1 MAHLEEDII
10 ERAKNTDMIA
20 LLESEEG
27 FSFKSTYGEREFKC
41 IEHNSLVVNGNR
53 RRWYWNSRQV
63 GGNNAIDYLVKIRGM
78 NFRDAVLHLVGDR
91 EQTAY
96 TPIRKA
102 VTENVSVSKPVRFVL
117 PEQAH
122 FPDGRR
128 NYSNIIAYLN
138 KGRGIDMNIIN
149 TLIASG
155 QIYQGVQYNGLHIVG
170 YNDEGMAF
178 YRFNDNR
185 NWVDY
190 RLQTLRASPTATDTY
205 QAEAVS
211 SKYVDN
217 ILLKENTKIFK
228 NNLVISTG
236 KNTQG
241 EISYA
246 AFRIASTNYRFRGEV
261 AGSDKASGFLI
272 ESEGMNDC
280 VYVFESFIDAM
291 SHANLYN
298 IKYGNKDAWKLHN
311 RLALGGTADTALM
324 ELLKRKP
331 NIRNICLCL
340 DNDSAGR
347 TAAKEIAGRL
357 RSMGYVNIYERYS
370 NEKDYNDELKKV
382 KSIINE
388 QAEENLSLIHI
399 SEPTRP

>member
-185 NWVDY
+185 DWVDY

-211 SKYVDN
+211 SKYVDK

-236 KNTQG
+236 KNAQG

-347 TAAKEIAGRL
+347 TAAKEIAGKL
-357 RSMGYVNIYERYS
+357 RSMGYINIYERYP

-388 QAEENLSLIHI
+388 QAEEN
-399 SEPTRP
+399 EV

>member
-217 ILLKENTKIFK
+217 ILLKDNTKIFK
-228 NNLVISTG
+228 NNLVVSTG
-236 KNTQG
+236 KNAQG

-340 DNDSAGR
+340 DNDSAGH
-347 TAAKEIAGRL
+347 TAAKEIAGKL

-370 NEKDYNDELKKV
+370 NEKDYYDELKKV

-388 QAEENLSLIHI
+388 QAEEN
-399 SEPTRP
+399 EV

>member
-217 ILLKENTKIFK
+217 ILLKDNTKIFK
-228 NNLVISTG
+228 NNLAVSTG
-236 KNTQG
+236 KNAQG

-347 TAAKEIAGRL
+347 AASATIRQKL
-357 RSMGYVNIYERYS
+357 MSMGYMNVYERFS
-370 NEKDYNDELKKV
+370 REKDYNEELMMVRKTE
-382 KSIINE
+382 IE
-388 QAEENLSLIHI
+388 I
-399 SEPTRP
+399 SYE

>member
-10 ERAKNTDMIA
+10 ERAKNTDMIP

-170 YNDEGMAF
+170 YNDEGIAF

-185 NWVDY
+185 DWIDY

-211 SKYVDN
+211 SKYVDK
-217 ILLKENTKIFK
+217 ILLKDNTKIFK
-228 NNLVISTG
+228 NNLVVSTG
-236 KNTQG
+236 KNAQG

-347 TAAKEIAGRL
+347 TAAKEIAGKL
-357 RSMGYVNIYERYS
+357 RSMGYINIYERYP

-388 QAEENLSLIHI
+388 QAEEN
-399 SEPTRP
+399 EQ

>member
-10 ERAKNTDMIA
+10 EQAKNTDMIA

-91 EQTAY
+91 EQKAY
-96 TPIRKA
+96 MPIRKA

-185 NWVDY
+185 DWVDY

-217 ILLKENTKIFK
+217 ILLKDNTKIFK
-228 NNLVISTG
+228 NNLVVSTG
-236 KNTQG
+236 KNAQG

-347 TAAKEIAGRL
+347 TAAKEIAGKL
-357 RSMGYVNIYERYS
+357 RSMGYINIYERYP

-388 QAEENLSLIHI
+388 QAEEN
-399 SEPTRP
+399 EQ

>member
-149 TLIASG
+149 ALIASG

-185 NWVDY
+185 DWVDY

-217 ILLKENTKIFK
+217 ILLKDNTKIFK
-228 NNLVISTG
+228 NNLVVSTG

-347 TAAKEIAGRL
+347 TAAKEIAGKL
-357 RSMGYVNIYERYS
+357 RSMGYINIYERYP

-388 QAEENLSLIHI
+388 QAEEN
-399 SEPTRP
+399 EQ

>member
-149 TLIASG
+149 ALIASG

-185 NWVDY
+185 DWVDY

-228 NNLVISTG
+228 NNLVVSTG
-236 KNTQG
+236 KNAQG

-340 DNDSAGR
+340 DNDSAGH
-347 TAAKEIAGRL
+347 TAAKEIAGKL

-388 QAEENLSLIHI
+388 QAEEN
-399 SEPTRP
+399 EV

>member
-96 TPIRKA
+96 MPIRKA

-149 TLIASG
+149 ALIASG

-185 NWVDY
+185 DWVDY

-217 ILLKENTKIFK
+217 ILLKDNTKIFK
-228 NNLVISTG
+228 NNLVVSTG

-246 AFRIASTNYRFRGEV
+246 AVRIASTNYRFRGEV

-340 DNDSAGR
+340 DNDSAGH
-347 TAAKEIAGRL
+347 TAAKEIAGKL

-388 QAEENLSLIHI
+388 QAEEN
-399 SEPTRP
+399 EV

>member
-20 LLESEEG
+20 LLESKEG

-155 QIYQGVQYNGLHIVG
+155 KIYQGVQYNGLHIVG

-185 NWVDY
+185 DWVDY

-217 ILLKENTKIFK
+217 ILLKDNTKIFK
-228 NNLVISTG
+228 NNLVVSTG

-272 ESEGMNDC
+272 ESESMNDC

-347 TAAKEIAGRL
+347 AASATIRQKL
-357 RSMGYVNIYERYS
+357 MSMGYMNVYERFS
-370 NEKDYNDELKKV
+370 REKDYNEELMMVRKTE
-382 KSIINE
+382 IE
-388 QAEENLSLIHI
+388 I
-399 SEPTRP
+399 SYE

>member
-211 SKYVDN
+211 SKYVDK
-217 ILLKENTKIFK
+217 ILLKDNTKIFK
-228 NNLVISTG
+228 NNLVVSTG
-236 KNTQG
+236 KNAQG

-324 ELLKRKP
+324 ELLKRNP

-347 TAAKEIAGRL
+347 AASATIRQKL
-357 RSMGYVNIYERYS
+357 MSMGYMNVYERFS
-370 NEKDYNDELKKV
+370 REKDYNEELMMVRKTE
-382 KSIINE
+382 IE
-388 QAEENLSLIHI
+388 I
-399 SEPTRP
+399 SYE

>member
-53 RRWYWNSRQV
+53 HRWYWNSRQV

-102 VTENVSVSKPVRFVL
+102 ETENVSVSKPVRFVL

-185 NWVDY
+185 DWVDY

-217 ILLKENTKIFK
+217 ILLKDNTKIFK
-228 NNLVISTG
+228 NNLVVSTG
-236 KNTQG
+236 KNAQG

-347 TAAKEIAGRL
+347 TAAKEIAQKL

-388 QAEENLSLIHI
+388 QAEEN
-399 SEPTRP
+399 EV

>member
-96 TPIRKA
+96 TPVRKA

-185 NWVDY
+185 DWVDY

-211 SKYVDN
+211 SKYVDK
-217 ILLKENTKIFK
+217 ILLKDNTKIFK

-347 TAAKEIAGRL
+347 AASATIRQKL
-357 RSMGYVNIYERYS
+357 MSMGYMNVYERFS
-370 NEKDYNDELKKV
+370 REKDYNEELMMVRKTE
-382 KSIINE
+382 IE
-388 QAEENLSLIHI
+388 I
-399 SEPTRP
+399 SYE

>member
-149 TLIASG
+149 ALIASG

-185 NWVDY
+185 DFAHY
-190 RLQTLRASPTATDTY
+190 TLQTLRASPTATDTY

-211 SKYVDN
+211 SKYVDK

-228 NNLVISTG
+228 NNLVVSTG

-347 TAAKEIAGRL
+347 TAAKEIAGKL
-357 RSMGYVNIYERYS
+357 RSMGYINIYERYP

-388 QAEENLSLIHI
+388 QAEEN
-399 SEPTRP
+399 EQ

>member
-96 TPIRKA
+96 MPIRKA

-149 TLIASG
+149 ALIASG

-185 NWVDY
+185 DWVDY

-205 QAEAVS
+205 QSESVS

-217 ILLKENTKIFK
+217 ILLKDNTKIFK
-228 NNLVISTG
+228 NNLVVSTG

-340 DNDSAGR
+340 DNDSAGH
-347 TAAKEIAGRL
+347 TAAKEIAGKL

-388 QAEENLSLIHI
+388 QAEEN
-399 SEPTRP
+399 EV

>member
-53 RRWYWNSRQV
+53 HRWYWNSRQV

-190 RLQTLRASPTATDTY
+190 RSQTLRASPTATDTY
-205 QAEAVS
+205 QTEAVS
-211 SKYVDN
+211 SKYVDK
-217 ILLKENTKIFK
+217 ILLKDNTKIFK
-228 NNLVISTG
+228 NNLVVSTG
-236 KNTQG
+236 KNAQG

-357 RSMGYVNIYERYS
+357 RSMGYVNIYERYP
-370 NEKDYNDELKKV
+370 NEKDYNDELKKI

-388 QAEENLSLIHI
+388 QAEEN
-399 SEPTRP
+399 EQ

>member
-185 NWVDY
+185 DWVDY

-211 SKYVDN
+211 SKYVDK
-217 ILLKENTKIFK
+217 ILLKDNTKIFK
-228 NNLVISTG
+228 NNLVVSTG
-236 KNTQG
+236 KNAQG

-347 TAAKEIAGRL
+347 TAAKEIAQKL

-388 QAEENLSLIHI
+388 QAEEN
-399 SEPTRP
+399 EV

>member
-27 FSFKSTYGEREFKC
+27 FSFRSTYGEREFKC

-128 NYSNIIAYLN
+128 NFSNIIAYLN

-149 TLIASG
+149 ALIASG

-185 NWVDY
+185 DWVDY

-211 SKYVDN
+211 SKYIDN

-228 NNLVISTG
+228 NNLVVSTG
-236 KNTQG
+236 KNAQG

-347 TAAKEIAGRL
+347 TAAKEIAGKL

-370 NEKDYNDELKKV
+370 NEKDYNDELKKI

-388 QAEENLSLIHI
+388 QAEEN
-399 SEPTRP
+399 EV

>member
-27 FSFKSTYGEREFKC
+27 FSFKSTYGELEFKC

-53 RRWYWNSRQV
+53 HRWYWNSRQV

-185 NWVDY
+185 DWVDY
-190 RLQTLRASPTATDTY
+190 RLQTLRSSPTATDTY

-211 SKYVDN
+211 SKYVDK
-217 ILLKENTKIFK
+217 ILLKDNTKIFK
-228 NNLVISTG
+228 NNLVVSTG
-236 KNTQG
+236 KNAQG

-261 AGSDKASGFLI
+261 AGSDKSSGFLI

-347 TAAKEIAGRL
+347 TAAKEIAGKL
-357 RSMGYVNIYERYS
+357 RSMGYVNIYERYP

-388 QAEENLSLIHI
+388 QAEEN
-399 SEPTRP
+399 EV

>member
-96 TPIRKA
+96 MPIRKA

-185 NWVDY
+185 DWVDY

-217 ILLKENTKIFK
+217 ILLKDNTKIFK
-228 NNLVISTG
+228 NNLVVSTG
-236 KNTQG
+236 KNAQG

-246 AFRIASTNYRFRGEV
+246 EFRIASTNYRFRGEV

-272 ESEGMNDC
+272 ESEGINDC

-347 TAAKEIAGRL
+347 TAAKEIAGKL
-357 RSMGYVNIYERYS
+357 RSMGYINIYERYP

-388 QAEENLSLIHI
+388 QAEEN
-399 SEPTRP
+399 EQ

>member
-96 TPIRKA
+96 MPIRKA

-149 TLIASG
+149 ALIASG

-185 NWVDY
+185 DWVDY

-217 ILLKENTKIFK
+217 ILLKDNTKIFK
-228 NNLVISTG
+228 NNLVVSTG

-357 RSMGYVNIYERYS
+357 RSMGYVNVYERYS

-388 QAEENLSLIHI
+388 QAEEN
-399 SEPTRP
+399 EV

>member
-185 NWVDY
+185 DWIDY

-211 SKYVDN
+211 SKYVDK
-217 ILLKENTKIFK
+217 ILLKDNTKIFK
-228 NNLVISTG
+228 NNLVVSTG
-236 KNTQG
+236 KNAQG

-347 TAAKEIAGRL
+347 TAAKEIAGKL
-357 RSMGYVNIYERYS
+357 RSMGYVNIYERYP

-388 QAEENLSLIHI
+388 QAEEN
-399 SEPTRP
+399 EQ

>member
-20 LLESEEG
+20 FLESEEG

-96 TPIRKA
+96 TPIRNA

-155 QIYQGVQYNGLHIVG
+155 KIYQGVQYNGLHIVG

-185 NWVDY
+185 DWIDY

-211 SKYVDN
+211 SKYVDK
-217 ILLKENTKIFK
+217 ILLKDNTKIFK
-228 NNLVISTG
+228 NNLVVSTG
-236 KNTQG
+236 KNAQG

-340 DNDSAGR
+340 DNDSAGH
-347 TAAKEIAGRL
+347 TAAKEIAGKL

-388 QAEENLSLIHI
+388 QAEEN
-399 SEPTRP
+399 EV

>member
-96 TPIRKA
+96 TPIRKT

-217 ILLKENTKIFK
+217 ILLKDNTKIFK
-228 NNLVISTG
+228 NNLVVSTG
-236 KNTQG
+236 KNAQG

-340 DNDSAGR
+340 DNDSAGH
-347 TAAKEIAGRL
+347 TAAKEIAGKL

-388 QAEENLSLIHI
+388 QAEEN
-399 SEPTRP
+399 EV

>member
-63 GGNNAIDYLVKIRGM
+63 GGNNAIDYVVKIRGM

-185 NWVDY
+185 DWVDY

-211 SKYVDN
+211 SKYVDK

-228 NNLVISTG
+228 NNLVVSTG
-236 KNTQG
+236 KNAQG

-324 ELLKRKP
+324 ELLKRKS

-347 TAAKEIAGRL
+347 AASATIRQKL
-357 RSMGYVNIYERYS
+357 MSMGYMNVYERFS
-370 NEKDYNDELKKV
+370 REKDYNEELMMVRKTE
-382 KSIINE
+382 IE
-388 QAEENLSLIHI
+388 I
-399 SEPTRP
+399 SYE

>member
-155 QIYQGVQYNGLHIVG
+155 KIYQGVQYNGLHIVG

-185 NWVDY
+185 DWVDY

-228 NNLVISTG
+228 NNLVVSTG

-272 ESEGMNDC
+272 ESESMNDC

-347 TAAKEIAGRL
+347 AASATIRQKL
-357 RSMGYVNIYERYS
+357 MSMGYMNVYERFS
-370 NEKDYNDELKKV
+370 REKDYNEELSMV
-382 KSIINE
+382 REATYEIVY
-388 QAEENLSLIHI
+388 
-399 SEPTRP
+399 

>member
-138 KGRGIDMNIIN
+138 KGRGIDVNIIN

-185 NWVDY
+185 DWVDY

-211 SKYVDN
+211 SKYVDK
-217 ILLKENTKIFK
+217 ILLKDNTKIFK
-228 NNLVISTG
+228 NNLVVSTG
-236 KNTQG
+236 KNAQG

-272 ESEGMNDC
+272 ESEGINDC

-347 TAAKEIAGRL
+347 TAAKEIAGKL
-357 RSMGYVNIYERYS
+357 RSMGYINIYERYP

-388 QAEENLSLIHI
+388 QAEEN
-399 SEPTRP
+399 EQ

>member
-96 TPIRKA
+96 MPIRKA
-102 VTENVSVSKPVRFVL
+102 VTEKVSVSKPVRFVL

-185 NWVDY
+185 DWVDY

-217 ILLKENTKIFK
+217 ILLKDNTKIFK
-228 NNLVISTG
+228 NNLVVSTG
-236 KNTQG
+236 KNAQG

-347 TAAKEIAGRL
+347 TAAKEIAGKL

-388 QAEENLSLIHI
+388 QAEEN
-399 SEPTRP
+399 EQ

>member
-185 NWVDY
+185 DWIDY

-205 QAEAVS
+205 QTEAVS
-211 SKYVDN
+211 SKYVDK
-217 ILLKENTKIFK
+217 ILLKDNTKIFK
-228 NNLVISTG
+228 NNLVVSTG
-236 KNTQG
+236 KNAQG

-347 TAAKEIAGRL
+347 TAAKEIAGKL

-388 QAEENLSLIHI
+388 QAEEN
-399 SEPTRP
+399 EQ

>member
-149 TLIASG
+149 ALIASG

-185 NWVDY
+185 DFAHY
-190 RLQTLRASPTATDTY
+190 TLQTLRASPTATDTY

-217 ILLKENTKIFK
+217 ILLKDNTKIFK
-228 NNLVISTG
+228 NNLVVSTG
-236 KNTQG
+236 KNAQG

-347 TAAKEIAGRL
+347 TAAKEIAGKL
-357 RSMGYVNIYERYS
+357 RSMGYVNIYERYP

-388 QAEENLSLIHI
+388 QAEEN
-399 SEPTRP
+399 EQ

>member
-96 TPIRKA
+96 MPIRKA

-185 NWVDY
+185 DWVDY

-217 ILLKENTKIFK
+217 ILLKDNTKIFK
-228 NNLVISTG
+228 NNLVVSTG

-347 TAAKEIAGRL
+347 AASATIRQKL
-357 RSMGYVNIYERYS
+357 MSMGYMNVYERFS
-370 NEKDYNDELKKV
+370 REKDYIEELMMVRKTE
-382 KSIINE
+382 IE
-388 QAEENLSLIHI
+388 I
-399 SEPTRP
+399 SYE

>member
-27 FSFKSTYGEREFKC
+27 FSFRSTYGEREFKC

-91 EQTAY
+91 EQTEY

-185 NWVDY
+185 DWVDY

-228 NNLVISTG
+228 NNLVVSTG
-236 KNTQG
+236 KNAQD

-347 TAAKEIAGRL
+347 AASATIRQKL
-357 RSMGYVNIYERYS
+357 MSMGYMNVYERFS
-370 NEKDYNDELKKV
+370 REKDYNEELMMRKTE
-382 KSIINE
+382 IE
-388 QAEENLSLIHI
+388 I
-399 SEPTRP
+399 SYE

>member
-185 NWVDY
+185 DWIDY

-211 SKYVDN
+211 SKYVDK
-217 ILLKENTKIFK
+217 ILLKDNTKIFK
-228 NNLVISTG
+228 NNLVVSTG
-236 KNTQG
+236 KNAQG

-347 TAAKEIAGRL
+347 AASATIRQKL
-357 RSMGYVNIYERYS
+357 MSMGYMNVYERFS
-370 NEKDYNDELKKV
+370 RGR
-382 KSIINE
+382 IIMR
-388 QAEENLSLIHI
+388 SL
-399 SEPTRP
+399 

>member
-170 YNDEGMAF
+170 YNDDGMAF

-217 ILLKENTKIFK
+217 ILLKDNTKIFK
-228 NNLVISTG
+228 NNLVVSTG
-236 KNTQG
+236 KNAQG

-340 DNDSAGR
+340 DNDSAGH
-347 TAAKEIAGRL
+347 TAAKEIAGKL

-388 QAEENLSLIHI
+388 QAEEN
-399 SEPTRP
+399 EV

>member
-149 TLIASG
+149 ALIASG

-185 NWVDY
+185 DWIDY

-217 ILLKENTKIFK
+217 ILLKDNTKIFK
-228 NNLVISTG
+228 NNLVVSTG
-236 KNTQG
+236 KNAQG

-340 DNDSAGR
+340 DNDSAGH
-347 TAAKEIAGRL
+347 TAAKEIAGKL

-388 QAEENLSLIHI
+388 QAEEN
-399 SEPTRP
+399 EV

>member
-217 ILLKENTKIFK
+217 ILLKDNTKIFK
-228 NNLVISTG
+228 NNLVVSTG
-236 KNTQG
+236 KNAQG

-291 SHANLYN
+291 SNANLYN

-340 DNDSAGR
+340 DNDSAGH
-347 TAAKEIAGRL
+347 TAAKEIAGKL

-388 QAEENLSLIHI
+388 QAEEN
-399 SEPTRP
+399 EV

>member
-96 TPIRKA
+96 MPIRKA

-149 TLIASG
+149 ALIASG

-185 NWVDY
+185 DWVDY

-217 ILLKENTKIFK
+217 ILLKDNTKIFK
-228 NNLVISTG
+228 NNLVVSTG

-340 DNDSAGR
+340 DNDSAGH
-347 TAAKEIAGRL
+347 TAAKEIAGKL

-388 QAEENLSLIHI
+388 QAEEN
-399 SEPTRP
+399 EV

>member
-217 ILLKENTKIFK
+217 ILLKDNTKIFK
-228 NNLVISTG
+228 NNLVVSTG
-236 KNTQG
+236 KNAQG

-311 RLALGGTADTALM
+311 RIALGGTADTALM

-340 DNDSAGR
+340 DNDSAGH
-347 TAAKEIAGRL
+347 TAAKEIAGKL

-388 QAEENLSLIHI
+388 QAEEN
-399 SEPTRP
+399 EV

>member
-96 TPIRKA
+96 TPIKKA

-149 TLIASG
+149 ALIASG

-185 NWVDY
+185 DWVDY

-211 SKYVDN
+211 SKYVDK
-217 ILLKENTKIFK
+217 ILLKDNTKIFK

-347 TAAKEIAGRL
+347 TAAKEIAGKL
-357 RSMGYVNIYERYS
+357 RSMGYINIYERYP

-388 QAEENLSLIHI
+388 QAEEN
-399 SEPTRP
+399 EQ

>member
-155 QIYQGVQYNGLHIVG
+155 KIYQGVQYNGLHIVG

-185 NWVDY
+185 DWIDY

-211 SKYVDN
+211 SKYVDK
-217 ILLKENTKIFK
+217 ILLKDNTKIFK
-228 NNLVISTG
+228 NNLVVSTG

-272 ESEGMNDC
+272 ESESMNDC

-347 TAAKEIAGRL
+347 AASATIRQKL
-357 RSMGYVNIYERYS
+357 MSMGYMNVYERFS
-370 NEKDYNDELKKV
+370 REKDYNEELMMVRKTE
-382 KSIINE
+382 IE
-388 QAEENLSLIHI
+388 I
-399 SEPTRP
+399 SYE

>member
-53 RRWYWNSRQV
+53 HRWYWNSRQV

-102 VTENVSVSKPVRFVL
+102 ETENVSVSKPVRFVL

-217 ILLKENTKIFK
+217 ILLKDNTKIFK
-228 NNLVISTG
+228 NNLVVSTG
-236 KNTQG
+236 KNAQG

-272 ESEGMNDC
+272 ESQGMNDC

-324 ELLKRKP
+324 ELLKRKS

-340 DNDSAGR
+340 DNDSAGH
-347 TAAKEIAGRL
+347 TAAKEIAGKL

-388 QAEENLSLIHI
+388 QAEEN
-399 SEPTRP
+399 EV